1 MKQFNTLDQFR
12 HAVYSCFQKAQD
24 ALFETCDALL
34 TEPTARTYAEL
45 SLSPRFTRQWPSL
58 YAALKDG
65 GIDRAAL
72 QRVFAQYAPKPSA
85 GQRLLLGVDGTGIA
99 RPESPTAEDRT
110 YLYVHNLP
118 KSAAPVTVGWSFSS
132 LVVLPETTSSWTY
145 VLDNQRIPS
154 QTTAA
159 HMAADQLGEVVP
171 HLPVRALLVAD
182 RYYGSATFV
191 GATAAVACDKLLRTP
206 GNRVFYRPAPPHR
219 KRRRGAPK
227 KDGRPFKCKDA
238 RTWGKPSAT
247 RQGLDEYDHAVE
259 VMAWSGLHYKQCRAV
274 SLAVLRVVRHGA
286 TGKKRDPRVSWF
298 VWIGPELIALD
309 QIWKTYRRR
318 YGHDHGFRYD
328 KQDLLWLEP
337 HVRTPEQFQRWTDL
351 VATGRNQLV
360 LARPEAAAQR
370 QPWDSKTRPATPRQV
385 RRSMGRILATL
396 GTPAQRPQPR
406 GKSPG
411 RRPGAKIKPAPRYKV
426 VYKGK
431 KGKTRPRKRA

>member
-1 MKQFNTLDQFR
+1 MQFNILDQFR
-12 HAVYSCFQKAQD
+12 HDVYLCFRKAQD

-34 TEPTARTYAEL
+34 TEPTARTFAEL

-65 GIDRAAL
+65 CIDQAAL
-72 QRVFAQYAPKPSA
+72 QWVFAQYAPMPST

-99 RPESPTAEDRT
+99 RPESPTAKDRT

-118 KSAAPVTVGWSFSS
+118 KSAVPVTIGWSFSS
-132 LVVLPETTSSWTY
+132 LVVLLETTSSWTY

-159 HMAADQLGEVVP
+159 QLAADQLGQVVP
-171 HLPVRALLVAD
+171 HLPVRAVLVAD
-182 RYYGSATFV
+182 RYYGSAKFV
-191 GATAAVACDKLLRTP
+191 AASAMVSCDKLLRIP
-206 GNRVFYRPAPPHR
+206 SNRVFYRPAPRRRP
-219 KRRRGAPK
+219 RRRGAPK
-227 KDGRPFKCKDA
+227 KDGHPFKCKDA

-247 RQGLDEYDHAVE
+247 WQGLDEHGHAVE
-259 VMAWSGLHYKQCRAV
+259 VAAWSGLHYKQCRAV
-274 SLAVLRVVRHGA
+274 SLAVLRVIRQGA

-298 VWIGPELIALD
+298 VWIGGELIALD
-309 QIWKTYRRR
+309 QVWKTYRRR

-337 HVRTPEQFQRWTDL
+337 HVRTPEQFQRWTDV
-351 VATGRNQLV
+351 VAAGRNQLV
-360 LARPEAAAQR
+360 LARPEAEVQR
-370 QPWDSKTRPATPRQV
+370 QPWESQSRPVTPRQA
-385 RRSMGRILATL
+385 RRSMGRILAAL

-411 RRPGAKIKPAPRYKV
+411 RRPGATIQPAPRYKV

-431 KGKTRPRKRA
+431 PCKTRPRKRA